1 MKKILLYIAVVITF
15 LFTGCAGGM
24 GSYGSSSEIT
34 DVKEAISTAEAKYM
48 VVHKEGIA
56 WQKTKAKITKAKEFA
71 KKGDDAKA
79 LAFANEA
86 IYEADQAAIQS
97 KEADKTWRNAVPQ

>member
-1 MKKILLYIAVVITF
+1 MKKVLLSIGLATTF
-15 LFTGCAGGM
+15 LLTGCTYTNGY
-24 GSYGSSSEIT
+24 SSSSEIT
-34 DVKEAISTAEAKYM
+34 DVAKAISTAEAKYA

-71 KKGDDAKA
+71 KKGNDKEA

-86 IYEADQAAIQS
+86 IYEADQATMQS
-97 KEADKTWRNAVPQ
+97 AEADKTWRAAVPQ